1 MNHQNFDITHIIN
14 PKKQKVEKNIEQRK
28 GDTSIK
34 DELKKLDDNNE
45 VFSIQKIPRAL
56 SKELI
61 NFRIKLKYTQKDIAQ
76 KLNIQQNIYNEL
88 ENGKALYNNQNKIL
102 INKIENIL
110 KVKFENKKVD

>member
-1 MNHQNFDITHIIN
+1 MNHQDFNIISITN

-34 DELKKLDDNNE
+34 NELKKLDDNNE
-45 VFSIQKIPRAL
+45 VFSIQKIPSAL

-61 NFRIKLKYTQKDIAQ
+61 NFRIKLKYSQKDIAQ

-110 KVKFENKKVD
+110 KIKFENKKVN